1 MTVRLGAPSSRAW
14 FTAALCAAATL
25 VACASSAGAPSNVPT
40 SGVTAAPP
48 AALRTPRAAVTEES
62 VAGGD
67 PNATPR
73 VISAMPAV
81 SPRPGTTPRIDP
93 TAIAAPQPALGRLR
107 LIVDTD
113 ASALGI
119 QPSRDVNPGDTF
131 RVAVVL
137 AGAPP
142 FDGVGG
148 GVASF
153 NLELDYDRTKIV
165 APTIVGGPTTQ
176 RNPRLDV
183 DALGGDAAGWGC
195 EPASEGDLDDAGGTN
210 GDGNPA
216 TGQAFLSCFMTGPSR
231 ASGDLVLAT
240 VTFLAVAPGDSALSL
255 SHVAVADSAGVEFA
269 HCPGGDAAPAVPC
282 EDGSVTVR

>member
-1 MTVRLGAPSSRAW
+1 M
-14 FTAALCAAATL
+14 LCAAATL
-25 VACASSAGAPSNVPT
+25 VACASSAGAPSHAPT
-40 SGVTAAPP
+40 SGATATGPP
-48 AALRTPRAAVTEES
+48 PTASTPRAAVTEES

-67 PNATPR
+67 PDATPR
-73 VISAMPAV
+73 VISSMPAV
-81 SPRPGTTPRIDP
+81 SPRPGTTPRIDA
-93 TAIAAPQPALGRLR
+93 TVIAPPQPAAGPLR

-137 AGAPP
+137 AGTPP

-153 NLELDYDRTKIV
+153 NLELDYDRMKIV
-165 APTIVGGPTTQ
+165 APTIAGGPTTQ
-176 RNPRLDV
+176 RNPWLNV
-183 DALGGDAAGWGC
+183 NALGGAAAGWGC
-195 EPASEGDLDDAGGTN
+195 EPAPEGDLDDPGGTN

-231 ASGDLVLAT
+231 ASGDLVLAV

-269 HCPGGDAAPAVPC
+269 HCSRDAVDPAVPC
-282 EDGSVTVR
+282 EDGSVTMR

>member
-1 MTVRLGAPSSRAW
+1 V
-14 FTAALCAAATL
+14 
-25 VACASSAGAPSNVPT
+25 
-40 SGVTAAPP
+40 
-48 AALRTPRAAVTEES
+48 RTPRAAVTNES

-67 PNATPR
+67 QDATPR

-81 SPRPGTTPRIDP
+81 SPRPGTTPRID
-93 TAIAAPQPALGRLR
+93 AAVIAPPQPAAGSLR

-119 QPSRDVNPGDTF
+119 QLSRDVNPGDTF

-142 FDGVGG
+142 FDGAGG

-165 APTIVGGPTTQ
+165 APTIAGGPTTQ
-176 RNPRLDV
+176 RNPWLNV
-183 DALGGDAAGWGC
+183 NALGGAAAGWGC
-195 EPASEGDLDDAGGTN
+195 EPAPEGDLDDPGGTN

-240 VTFLAVAPGDSALSL
+240 VTFLAVASGDSALSL

-269 HCPGGDAAPAVPC
+269 HCARDAVDPAVSC